1 MGQSI
6 TLQGWVRTNR
16 NSKAVGF
23 IALNDGTT
31 FSNVQVVYA
40 DSLENFDEVIK
51 NYNRFSYGSN
61 RKTCMYSRCKTA
73 I

>member
-1 MGQSI
+1 MLVKKLKETFEQYDGQSI

-31 FSNVQVVYA
+31 FQMCRLYMRIA
-40 DSLENFDEVIK
+40 
-51 NYNRFSYGSN
+51 
-61 RKTCMYSRCKTA
+61 
-73 I
+73 